1 VNKDQLAQLQAAI
14 SEIQYMNGMLSEL
27 SVASEIGLTM
37 RGNETGTMQITPE
50 DEEFS
55 QVLSIIKS
63 AASRKAALRMAEIE
77 ALIAN
82 LKG

>member
-1 VNKDQLAQLQAAI
+1 
-14 SEIQYMNGMLSEL
+14 
-27 SVASEIGLTM
+27 LTM